1 MNYRNSYIYIN
12 ESERMK
18 HENEAI
24 INVIMQY
31 INNIKNIDGIEELYN
46 KKIAFELS
54 KSHFKNDLG
63 LGYTETITL
72 NTIPVKI
79 VQYEPPRTYQPIHK
93 YSLKE
98 RLNVLF
104 KGHI

>member
-1 MNYRNSYIYIN
+1 MDYRNSYNYVN
-12 ESERMK
+12 ESERMQY
-18 HENEAI
+18 ENEAI
-24 INVIMQY
+24 IGVVSQY
-31 INNIKNIDGIEELYN
+31 INNIKYTEGIEKLYN

-63 LGYTETITL
+63 LSYTETITL
-72 NTIPVKI
+72 NTIPVQI
-79 VQYEPPRTYQPIHK
+79 IQYEPPRTYQPMHK

-98 RLNVLF
+98 RLKVLF